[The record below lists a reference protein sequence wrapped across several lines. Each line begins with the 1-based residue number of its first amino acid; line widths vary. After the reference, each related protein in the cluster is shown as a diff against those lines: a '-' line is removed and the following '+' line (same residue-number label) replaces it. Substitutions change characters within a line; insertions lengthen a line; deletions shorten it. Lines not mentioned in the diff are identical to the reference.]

1 MPPFSVAK
9 LRVAFFFILIELT
22 IFVLNQ
28 NVMNSP
34 EIKAL
39 IRKYRH
45 LFWYIP
51 EDKKEEIDHEVL
63 VEFILNYGDMDAVK
77 DLFRTLGVKE
87 SARVFF
93 NSVNKSS
100 RRKQNYNELT
110 LNFFSLYFS
119 KNVF

>member
-1 MPPFSVAK
+1 
-9 LRVAFFFILIELT
+9 
-22 IFVLNQ
+22 
-28 NVMNSP
+28 MNSP

>member
-1 MPPFSVAK
+1 
-9 LRVAFFFILIELT
+9 
-22 IFVLNQ
+22 
-28 NVMNSP
+28 MNSP

-39 IRKYRH
+39 IRKYSY

-63 VEFILNYGDMDAVK
+63 VEFILNYGDMEAVK
-77 DLFRTLGVKE
+77 DLLRILGVKE
-87 SARVFF
+87 TARVFF
-93 NSVNKSS
+93 NSVGISS

-110 LNFFSLYFS
+110 LNFFTLYFS